1 MSKKK
6 KETAELSDE
15 ELQQMD
21 EAILEM
27 VETIPLDE
35 PIVRVAMDL
44 ILSMDQNS
52 SDREKLLLMSATFV
66 GALRMINELRSNLNT
81 PTTEEESA

>member
-1 MSKKK
+1 MPKK

-21 EAILEM
+21 EVILEM
-27 VETIPLDE
+27 AETIPLDE